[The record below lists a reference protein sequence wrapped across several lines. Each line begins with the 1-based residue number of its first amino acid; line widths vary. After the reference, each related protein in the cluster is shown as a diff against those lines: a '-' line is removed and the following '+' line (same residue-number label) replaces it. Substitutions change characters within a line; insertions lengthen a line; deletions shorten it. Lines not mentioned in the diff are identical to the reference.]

1 MNLVDHIKSR
11 PVIEKLGTIRVD
23 VVETTPFVFGDA
35 FYRLEWARNQPKPN
49 SRNINHL
56 RIVESDTGRTISEF
70 GDGFCFPSALVDGDT
85 VYVSGSSVDQTRI
98 QIFSSRNMTTWE
110 TRPTMELGRYRV
122 CNTSLC
128 KTDDGY
134 AMSFEIDSPP
144 EEVGVPYTARFALS
158 HDLRTWTITPPDCV
172 YSRDRYTAPHMLR
185 YHDGQFYLFYLEE
198 FRDPPHGN
206 KFGCRY
212 EQYVVRSKDL
222 VRWESSPL
230 NPVLAA
236 SIEDRRIADPQLGP
250 GQIDE
255 INRALDCNNSDI
267 DVCEYRGQVVIFYSW
282 GDQTGAEFLAQAVY
296 HGTLTQFLTSWFP
309 GQAIKG

>member
-1 MNLVDHIKSR
+1 MSDNIKRR
-11 PVIEKLGTIRVD
+11 PVIEKLGTVRVD
-23 VVETTPFVFGDA
+23 VVETTPFVFNDTL
-35 FYRLEWARNQPKPN
+35 YRLEWVRNQPKPN
-49 SRNINHL
+49 PRNVNYL
-56 RIVESDTGRTISEF
+56 QIVESCTGQVVSEF
-70 GDGFCFPSALVDGDT
+70 GDGFCYPSALVDGDT
-85 VYVSGSSVDQTRI
+85 VYVSGSSVDQTCI
-98 QIFSSRNMTTWE
+98 QIFASRDLKTWQA
-110 TRPTMELGRYRV
+110 RPTMELGRYRV

-158 HDLRTWTITPPDCV
+158 RDMRTWEITPPECV

-198 FRDPPHGN
+198 IRDPQHGN

-212 EQYVVRSKDL
+212 EQFVVRSKDL

-236 SIEDRRIADPQLGP
+236 SDEDRRIADPRLNAE
-250 GQIDE
+250 QIDQ

-267 DVCEYRGQVVIFYSW
+267 DVCEYRGQVVIYYSW
-282 GDQTGAEFLAQAVY
+282 GDQTGTEFLAGAVY
-296 HGTLTQFLTSWFP
+296 RGTLAEFLTSWFS
-309 GQAIKG
+309 G